1 MDLEIITLNEASQR
15 NTVQSR
21 LYMVSQRN
29 TVQSRLYMVS
39 QRNTVQY
46 GLYTEFKRIIQANL
60 FIKQK

>member
-1 MDLEIITLNEASQR
+1 MDLEIITLNEA
-15 NTVQSR
+15 
-21 LYMVSQRN
+21 SQRN